1 MVECPPGGGN
11 VEPSGQGSRAEQNPG
26 DLVNMADFS
35 PIFRALNSSLTLEW
49 LSYLHRPSL
58 GVYNSSNGLAFF
70 SIFSSVYTTRCFI
83 FTIYLFFQYHH
94 FSAIIVFF
102 KWICLL
108 FHGENGQNEYIQII
122 FSFTNIVS
130 IIVGI
135 DL

>member
-1 MVECPPGGGN
+1 MSAWRGECRTLW
-11 VEPSGQGSRAEQNPG
+11 SGFSCRTESW

-35 PIFRALNSSLTLEW
+35 PIFRALNPSLTLEW

-70 SIFSSVYTTRCFI
+70 LFLALYTQHDVSYSLFTCFC
-83 FTIYLFFQYHH
+83 QYHH

-102 KWICLL
+102 KCICLV

-130 IIVGI
+130 IVAYI